1 MKKIG
6 VFTSGGDS
14 PGMNACIRAVVR
26 TACFNQIEVMG
37 IMRGYQGMIENEMIP
52 MNSRS
57 VSNIIQRGG
66 TILKTARSAE
76 FLTPEGRHTAYQ
88 NLLNQG
94 IEGLVCIGGDGTFR
108 GANALYKEHGI
119 PSIGAPGT
127 IDNDVFGTDF
137 TLGFDTAVH
146 TALDAIDK
154 IRDTAE
160 SHSRIFFVEVM
171 GRKAGDIA
179 LWVGTAG
186 GAETILVPEA
196 KNDWAGIIN
205 MFRRSPKSFSIVI
218 VAEGDED
225 GGAYQIV
232 ERIQQHLPDFD
243 PRVTILGHI
252 QRGGSPSPLDRVLG
266 SRMGVAAVEALM
278 RGEANKMAGVVNNQ
292 VVLTPFNEA
301 TSTPRT
307 LNPELLRLV
316 QILNS

>member
-26 TACFNQIEVMG
+26 TACYNQLEVMG
-37 IMRGYQGMIENEMIP
+37 IMRGYQGMIENDIIP

-76 FLTPEGRHTAYQ
+76 FLTPEGRKQAVQ
-88 NLLNQG
+88 NLKAQG

-108 GANALYKEHGI
+108 GAKVLYEEHGI
-119 PSIGAPGT
+119 PSIGTPGT
-127 IDNDVFGTDF
+127 IDNDVYGTDF

-196 KNDWAGIIN
+196 KNDWPAIIN

-225 GGAYQIV
+225 GGAYEIV

-252 QRGGSPSPLDRVLG
+252 QRGGSPSAFDRVLG
-266 SRMGVAAVEALM
+266 SRLGVAAVEALM
-278 RGEANKMAGVVNNQ
+278 KGELNKMAGVVNNQ
-292 VVLTPFNEA
+292 IVLTPFGEA
-301 TSTPRT
+301 TSTPRI
-307 LNPELLRLV
+307 LNPELLRLI

>member
-26 TACFNQIEVMG
+26 TACYNQLEVIG
-37 IMRGYQGMIENEMIP
+37 IMRGYQGMIENELIQ

-76 FLTPEGRHTAYQ
+76 FLTPEGRQKAYQ

-94 IEGLVCIGGDGTFR
+94 IEGLVCIGGDGSFR
-108 GANALYKEHGI
+108 GAMALYEEHGI
-119 PSIGAPGT
+119 PTIGTPGT
-127 IDNDVFGTDF
+127 IDNDVNGTDF

-196 KNDWAGIIN
+196 KNDWAAMIN

-225 GGAYQIV
+225 GGAYKIV
-232 ERIQQHLPDFD
+232 ERIQQHLPEFD

-278 RGEANKMAGVVNNQ
+278 QGEVNKMVGVVNNQ
-292 VVLTPFNEA
+292 ILLTPFGDA